1 MRPKRPGLSSLGRAV
16 AVTTNHFRVACTR
29 WVCLEL
35 SCSDTLQSVVSHWC
49 WGMLGACCILGLQ
62 QATFCM
68 VDKHTRSSWPAV
80 PLSVPPRCCSC
91 LEPRV

>member
-29 WVCLEL
+29 WVRLEL

-49 WGMLGACCILGLQ
+49 WGILGACCIKGCNWPHFAWWTNTLETLVSSASQCASTLLQ
-62 QATFCM
+62 L
-68 VDKHTRSSWPAV
+68 P
-80 PLSVPPRCCSC
+80 
-91 LEPRV
+91 